1 MVMAELAYD
10 THAFE
15 TDGLVAEVKKLI
27 MLETLVAHA
36 YHAIDDS
43 IDDHATRAQLRTF
56 GRTHERNAR
65 ALTRCLW
72 QSAAATG
79 DSPEP
84 QTSTE
89 GVVGGLSPIMAMW
102 HNEDE
107 TARGYEELLERP
119 IREPHLARALTRG
132 LEDAR
137 RHWAWLAL
145 QVQPLTRYQAR
156 A

>member
-1 MVMAELAYD
+1 MAELAYD
-10 THAFE
+10 RHAFE
-15 TDGLVAEVKKLI
+15 TDGLVVEVKKLI

-36 YHAIDDS
+36 YHAIDDA
-43 IDDHATRAQLRTF
+43 IDDHDTRAQLRTF

-65 ALTRCLW
+65 ALTRCLCW
-72 QSAAATG
+72 QAATG

-107 TARGYEELLERP
+107 AARGYEELLERP
-119 IREPHLARALTRG
+119 IREPHLERALTRG

-137 RHWAWLAL
+137 KHWAWLAL
-145 QVQPLTRYQAR
+145 QAHPLARHQAR